1 MHNAHH
7 YRSQAE
13 VARRLADEILNAE
26 AAASLLK
33 LAEDFSDIA
42 EDLEN
47 GAIEIRHPERTP
59 QRRQAH

>member
-1 MHNAHH
+1 MDNAKD
-7 YRSQAE
+7 YRSQAQ

-33 LAEDFSDIA
+33 LAQDFSDIA

-47 GAIEIRHPERTP
+47 GAIEIRHPERLP
-59 QRRQAH
+59 HRKH